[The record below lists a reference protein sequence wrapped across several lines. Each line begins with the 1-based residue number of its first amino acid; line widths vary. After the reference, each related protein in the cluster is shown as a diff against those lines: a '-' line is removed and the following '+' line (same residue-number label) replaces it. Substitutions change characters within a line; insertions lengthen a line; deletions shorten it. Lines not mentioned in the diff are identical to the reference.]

1 MCVLDSVTID
11 DLRSS
16 RLADP
21 LLSPGYRDR
30 TAQPASLAEAMEE
43 AHATEW
49 ARQNSLYSLQFFHPL
64 TLAFGDARLERAFR
78 RVNALENMANTST
91 WLTYFAG
98 TELLY
103 AVYFFV
109 GFGLEKDAA
118 EARYADAIPSA
129 ILSFLYLV
137 WSRLLRTP
145 SPAAQQ
151 ARASRAA
158 ADATEYD
165 GGHGGGRTE
174 QQHRLAAAAAEA
186 GDRDLPDAGFVP
198 LPLAC
203 CAPTG
208 ALSRALRI
216 TPESFDSTTVVI
228 FLFFMTVP
236 IWPHMTGS
244 AAATSSWAAAAAKY
258 SHFSSVYTDRL
269 SFFLVWPCTMF
280 VCGIRFPHF
289 LGLVTVLIAVYA
301 PLITRD
307 YAGDATQLV
316 LIGGTVAVL
325 LAVRQ
330 KEVEINHRRL
340 FLLQVTD

>member
-1 MCVLDSVTID
+1 
-11 DLRSS
+11 
-16 RLADP
+16 
-21 LLSPGYRDR
+21 
-30 TAQPASLAEAMEE
+30 MEE

-109 GFGLEKDAA
+109 GFGEKNAA
-118 EARYADAIPSA
+118 ERYADAIPSA

-165 GGHGGGRTE
+165 SGHGGGRTE

-228 FLFFMTVP
+228 FLFFMSVP
-236 IWPHMTGS
+236 LWPHLTAGGGS
-244 AAATSSWAAAAAKY
+244 SSDLPPGTAPDSWAAAAAKY

-316 LIGGTVAVL
+316 LIGGTVGVL

-340 FLLQVTD
+340 FLLQVLAYK